1 MSDPYADHF
10 KSMLAAERKATVQVA
25 QSLVSV
31 PQAKRPDPA
40 YAKARSIFAH
50 TQQATY
56 MWLSRVGGI
65 PPRPFVM
72 FPDWSVEQTLA
83 DAAAVH
89 DAWEQFLKSLGGG
102 DLGRA
107 VGYTSTE
114 GVAYRSTLGEILTHV
129 FNHATYHRGQIALLV
144 SGLGGQRAVTDFIAF
159 TRIKV

>member
-1 MSDPYADHF
+1 MSDPYTDHF
-10 KSMLAAERKATVQVA
+10 KSMLAAERKATAQVA

-31 PQAKRPDPA
+31 PEAKRSDPA

-89 DAWEQFLKSLGGG
+89 EAWERFLAPLTSG

-107 VGYTSTE
+107 IRYTSTE
-114 GVAYRSTLGEILTHV
+114 GIVYQSSLAEVLTHV

-159 TRIKV
+159 TRAKV